1 MIKLSIVIP
10 CFNEVHTIEKII
22 SAVKASPTTEKEIIL
37 IDDGSTDGTRELIR
51 SKLESYVD
59 RVIYHEKNLGKGA
72 AIRNGL
78 ALVTGDI
85 VIIQDADL
93 EYDPREYETLLLPI
107 LEGKADVVCGSRF
120 VGGDS
125 HRVLYFWHFVGNKL
139 ITLLSNML
147 TNLNLTDLECC
158 YKAYKR
164 EIIQKIRIQEDGFE
178 SEPEIIAK
186 ISKLHCRIYEV
197 GISYSGRTYQE
208 GKKITWL
215 DGLRALKSIIKYNL
229 FA

>member
-1 MIKLSIVIP
+1 MIKLSVIIP
-10 CFNEVHTIEKII
+10 CYNEIHTIERILA
-22 SAVKASPTTEKEIIL
+22 AVKASPVADKEIIL

-51 SKLESYVD
+51 SKLESSVQ

-78 ALVTGDI
+78 THATGNV

-93 EYDPREYETLLLPI
+93 EYDPREYETLLQPI
-107 LEGKADVVCGSRF
+107 LEGKADIVCGSRF

-125 HRVLYFWHFVGNKL
+125 HRVLYFWHFVGNKFL
-139 ITLLSNML
+139 TLLSNMF

-164 EIIQKIRIQEDGFE
+164 ELLQKIEICESGFE

-208 GKKITWL
+208 GKKITWI
-215 DGLRALKSIIKYNL
+215 DGLRAIKSIVKYNL
-229 FA
+229 FS